1 MHVKLRL
8 GTNTRTALPEGRFD
22 PSRSS
27 SCRSRRENKV
37 RSPRSSKLKCGRG
50 KTVRCPTESNHSGQ
64 VVEQSTRRYEGMCYG
79 CVERDESEVGRRIYP
94 SSEVVAA
101 TRHRFDT
108 PRRFRPFA
116 MVPPP
121 ASHNSGTAGG
131 PARATV
137 PVEPPYFTCTARAEG
152 PRPPINQDQCEHHFT
167 KLRQEPNE
175 VVQVLLDQKAAG
187 ATRGQSSCC
196 PEVGWASV

>member
-1 MHVKLRL
+1 MIEQSIYK
-8 GTNTRTALPEGRFD
+8 GRVMD
-22 PSRSS
+22 VLSATKARWAGESI
-27 SCRSRRENKV
+27 RR
-37 RSPRSSKLKCGRG
+37 PRSLQRPA
-50 KTVRCPTESNHSGQ
+50 TD
-64 VVEQSTRRYEGMCYG
+64 STRR
-79 CVERDESEVGRRIYP
+79 
-94 SSEVVAA
+94 
-101 TRHRFDT
+101 

-137 PVEPPYFTCTARAEG
+137 PVEPPHSTCPARAEG

-167 KLRQEPNE
+167 KLRQEPNG

-187 ATRGQSSCC
+187 APGKWQY
-196 PEVGWASV
+196 GIK